1 MPCRASRTHSLARDP
16 KGFGRFPPFGSD
28 NPRRRTFIPT
38 FFLTCDRD
46 TILAIGGIHFDVD
59 YRDRRLLWREF
70 KADILFIGLGMV
82 MVLGFLLAGAWIIP
96 WPAAFKVLVVYVS
109 GGALYGAVND
119 YYLKS
124 RCKGDQAYTADSLYF
139 VLTALV
145 GLGVLFIV
153 RLGAGW
159 AIGPS
164 PSLTRTAGL
173 ALIYNVVSLFFS
185 GTASGGLASHT
196 IFERRYSVARWY
208 RSGKELG
215 TRRRRIVF
223 YMRPR
228 ATRR

>member
-1 MPCRASRTHSLARDP
+1 MAL
-16 KGFGRFPPFGSD
+16 
-28 NPRRRTFIPT
+28 
-38 FFLTCDRD
+38 
-46 TILAIGGIHFDVD
+46 GGIHFEVD
-59 YRDRRLLWREF
+59 YKDRRLLWREF

-82 MVLGFLLAGAWIIP
+82 MAAGFLLVGDWIIP
-96 WPAAFKVLVVYVS
+96 WPATVKVLIVYVS

-124 RCKGDQAYTADSLYF
+124 RCKGDQAYSADWRY
-139 VLTALV
+139 VALTGLM

-164 PSLTRTAGL
+164 PPLPPTAGL

-185 GTASGGLASHT
+185 GTASGGLASHM

-208 RSGKELG
+208 RSGKEFG

-223 YMRPR
+223 YIRPR
-228 ATRR
+228 AARP

>member
-1 MPCRASRTHSLARDP
+1 
-16 KGFGRFPPFGSD
+16 
-28 NPRRRTFIPT
+28 
-38 FFLTCDRD
+38 
-46 TILAIGGIHFDVD
+46 LAIGGIHFDVD
-59 YRDRRLLWREF
+59 YKDRRLLRREF
-70 KADILFIGLGMV
+70 IADIVFIGLGMV

-96 WPAAFKVLVVYVS
+96 WPATFKALMVYVS

-124 RCKGDQAYTADSLYF
+124 RCKGDQAYPADLLYL
-139 VLTALV
+139 VLTTLV

-153 RLGAGW
+153 RLGAGL

-164 PSLTRTAGL
+164 PSLTPTAGL
-173 ALIYNVVSLFFS
+173 ALLYNVVSLFFS
-185 GTASGGLASHT
+185 GTAAGGLASHT
-196 IFERRYSVARWY
+196 IFERQYSVARWY

-228 ATRR
+228 ATRP

>member
-1 MPCRASRTHSLARDP
+1 MTGDVM
-16 KGFGRFPPFGSD
+16 
-28 NPRRRTFIPT
+28 
-38 FFLTCDRD
+38 
-46 TILAIGGIHFDVD
+46 LAIGGIHFDVD
-59 YRDRRLLWREF
+59 YKDRRLLWREF
-70 KADILFIGLGMV
+70 IGDILFIGLGMV
-82 MVLGFLLAGAWIIP
+82 MMLGFLVAGAWIIP
-96 WPAAFKVLVVYVS
+96 WPATLKVLIVYVS

-124 RCKGDQAYTADSLYF
+124 RCKGDQAYPADLLYF

-164 PSLTRTAGL
+164 PSLTPTAGL
-173 ALIYNVVSLFFS
+173 ALIYNVVSLFVS

-208 RSGKELG
+208 RTGKEFG

-228 ATRR
+228 ATRP

>member
-1 MPCRASRTHSLARDP
+1 M
-16 KGFGRFPPFGSD
+16 
-28 NPRRRTFIPT
+28 
-38 FFLTCDRD
+38 
-46 TILAIGGIHFDVD
+46 LAIGGIHFDIG
-59 YRDRRLLWREF
+59 YKDRRLLWREF

-96 WPAAFKVLVVYVS
+96 WPATLKVLIVYVS

-124 RCKGDQAYTADSLYF
+124 RCKGDQAYPAGLLYF

-145 GLGVLFIV
+145 GLGVLFTV
-153 RLGAGW
+153 GAGAGW
-159 AIGPS
+159 AIGPL
-164 PSLTRTAGL
+164 PPLTPTAGL

-185 GTASGGLASHT
+185 GTASGGLANHT
-196 IFERRYSVARWY
+196 IFERRYSIARWY
-208 RSGKELG
+208 RSGKEFG

>member
-1 MPCRASRTHSLARDP
+1 MLA
-16 KGFGRFPPFGSD
+16 
-28 NPRRRTFIPT
+28 
-38 FFLTCDRD
+38 L
-46 TILAIGGIHFDVD
+46 GGIHFDVD
-59 YRDRRLLWREF
+59 YKDRRLLWREF
-70 KADILFIGLGMV
+70 KADILFIGIGMV
-82 MVLGFLLAGAWIIP
+82 MVLGFLSASVWIIP
-96 WPAAFKVLVVYVS
+96 WPATFKVLIVYVS

-124 RCKGDQAYTADSLYF
+124 RCKGDQAYPADWLYF
-139 VLTALV
+139 VLTTLM

-164 PSLTRTAGL
+164 SPLTPTAGL
-173 ALIYNVVSLFFS
+173 ALIYNVVSLFFL

-196 IFERRYSVARWY
+196 IFEWRYSIARWY
-208 RSGKELG
+208 RSGKEFN

-228 ATRR
+228 VTHP